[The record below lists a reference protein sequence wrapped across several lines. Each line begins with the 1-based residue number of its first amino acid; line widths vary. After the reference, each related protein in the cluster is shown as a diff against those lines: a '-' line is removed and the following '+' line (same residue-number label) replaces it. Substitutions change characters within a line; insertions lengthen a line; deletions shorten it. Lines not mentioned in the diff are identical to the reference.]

1 LLKGK
6 VKLMASQDNLNN
18 PQGMAALSG
27 SAILDLVRRVR
38 EGEQAAEGPLYAVLR
53 DMVGRMLSR
62 HLRGTDLQ
70 RICDASDV
78 QQSVLLQFDK
88 GLREDQWRLETADQ
102 LRGLVWTMALNKLR
116 EIARREQAR
125 VYKDRAGDPVRRAPF
140 EVVDE
145 LVAAEASTPS
155 EHLMAGELLGYLK
168 DRLPVDLHAPLDL
181 RLQGAT
187 WREIGER
194 LGRGEHALQ
203 VKFTRHMLAL
213 MQDWDLQ
220 GTAPP
225 GKVDPNN

>member
-1 LLKGK
+1 
-6 VKLMASQDNLNN
+6 MNSRNPRDSQTAPPSESDV
-18 PQGMAALSG
+18 
-27 SAILDLVRRVR
+27 LDLLRRVR
-38 EGEQAAEGPLYAVLR
+38 EGEQSAEEPFYTRLR

-168 DRLPVDLHAPLDL
+168 DRLPADLHAPSTCGC
-181 RLQGAT
+181 RA
-187 WREIGER
+187 R
-194 LGRGEHALQ
+194 LGGKS
-203 VKFTRHMLAL
+203 VSV
-213 MQDWDLQ
+213 WD
-220 GTAPP
+220 AASMPCRSSSP
-225 GKVDPNN
+225 DICWP